1 MATAMGFEVEQ
12 GAMIGFHLA
21 VVVCRQLIAGTVSLT
36 EGSTLGGCAVWQLTE
51 IPAAL
56 RADGS
61 PRPDLIAFA
70 LADPDD
76 LPLFI
81 RGQIVLLEEA

>member
-1 MATAMGFEVEQ
+1 MFAMSFEVEQ
-12 GAMIGFHLA
+12 AAMIGFKLA
-21 VVVCRQLIAGTVSLT
+21 VVVCRQLATGDVLLAQ
-36 EGSTLGGCAVWQLTE
+36 GSTLGGCEVIQFVE

-61 PRPDLIAFA
+61 PRPDLYAFE

-81 RGQIVLLEEA
+81 RGQIVLLEAA